1 MNGTVDISEY
11 LRIPYREK
19 KKSRQNMTNF
29 FAEYFFYRRLI
40 FIDECSYRR
49 FFKKP
54 ERFVFSNLKTPLNY
68 LFNFKFD

>member
-1 MNGTVDISEY
+1 
-11 LRIPYREK
+11 
-19 KKSRQNMTNF
+19 MTNF

-40 FIDECSYRR
+40 FIDECSYR